1 MQTIQLDGKAYV
13 ILERERYDEL
23 TTRAKACDL
32 PPLPEAD
39 AEGNRP
45 AAEFLRVSLARDTIR
60 ERAELGLTQREL
72 AKLAGIR
79 VETLCRLEAAK
90 HVPSVVTME
99 KIDRALK
106 RVRHERQGKPKTRKG
121 R

>member
-1 MQTIQLDGKAYV
+1 MQTIHLEGKAYV

-23 TTRAKACDL
+23 TTRAKASDL
-32 PPLPEAD
+32 PPMPEAD

-45 AAEFLRVSLARDTIR
+45 AAEYLRVSMAHDIIR

-72 AKLAGIR
+72 ARLAGIR

-99 KIDRALK
+99 KIDRALN
-106 RVRHERQGKPKTRKG
+106 RVRKQRQSKKG
-121 R
+121 

>member
-1 MQTIQLDGKAYV
+1 MGTVFKHTPSVASS
-13 ILERERYDEL
+13 
-23 TTRAKACDL
+23 TRAKARDL

-39 AEGNRP
+39 ADGNRP
-45 AAEFLRVSLARDTIR
+45 AAEYLRASLARDIIR

-72 AKLAGIR
+72 ARLAGIR

-99 KIDRALK
+99 KLDRALK
-106 RVRHERQGKPKTRKG
+106 RVVKQRQGKKG
-121 R
+121 